1 MNMIA
6 GFPKITVRWQRI
18 GGLTLCPPPGG
29 KGGWPASRHCDAV
42 MHQRNGKKEIA
53 EEIEENLLQV
63 KFDQP
68 PPFPGGGE
76 GVEL

>member
-1 MNMIA
+1 
-6 GFPKITVRWQRI
+6 
-18 GGLTLCPPPGG
+18 
-29 KGGWPASRHCDAV
+29 

-63 KFDQP
+63 KLDQP
-68 PPFPGGGE
+68 SPFPGGGE